1 MRKIN
6 KLKILALVLL
16 LSTTVACNNSNSS
29 SQGGNS
35 SEVSSGENQIV
46 NVTGLEVS
54 SSENVLKV
62 GEKIQLNILVLPSN
76 ATNKDVDFVLSNDNV
91 SVSSTG
97 VVEGL
102 KVGQTTIIVVTKD
115 GGFEQIISLDI

>member
-1 MRKIN
+1 MSQRKEQINMRKIN

-62 GEKIQLNILVLPSN
+62 GEQIQLNILVLPSN
-76 ATNKDVDFVLSNDNV
+76 ASKV
-91 SVSSTG
+91 SVASS
-97 VVEGL
+97 V
-102 KVGQTTIIVVTKD
+102 Q
-115 GGFEQIISLDI
+115 